1 MKRKTRKCTIYTSSK
16 TKRNNN
22 VYDKKDKTI
31 NSLHDIS
38 NKLFNIF
45 DTPFVKMM
53 KGGKAIGA
61 GGYGCVFEPALKCK
75 NENKRN
81 SGYVS
86 KLMTSKAANHE
97 FNYIRKIQ
105 SFISKI
111 PNYNRY
117 FLLDYIYL
125 CEPEKISSDDYLNFD
140 RKCGKDSKINAEFE
154 HVQSREELN
163 SKLDKYNILNIP
175 YGGISVER
183 FLRGIELFYDFN
195 IFINL
200 NNCLIELLTNAII
213 PMNKLGVYHRDL
225 KVENILISSQTYY
238 NNQKNEFIS
247 KYNGKVGGLKNKK
260 KDLNTKLGGTSD
272 AELDLTK
279 LGKENIIIRII
290 DWGLSVISPHGSVV
304 YSETAFHNRTLSYN
318 MPFSILLFNENFQST
333 LVTYSKNWGAN
344 FNNLSFDQKEQCVYL
359 SLLTF
364 FDTSLGHI
372 QKILS
377 MYGKMLELDYSYE
390 IGKFM
395 KEETLE
401 IYTKTYVIS
410 LISEY
415 ITKIL
420 VKYIHNDGT
429 IDLEN
434 YYANV
439 FKYNVDIWGFT
450 SVYVAIFNN
459 VYNVVNKKTPPSQPI
474 VLRNFLLK
482 LRNLFFKTLF
492 ESPTEKIDV
501 DKYILN
507 LKELNNLSS
516 ANSIP
521 YMPISRR
528 GNNVQKLLFNKEPK
542 YTVSEEDEIAML
554 G

>member
-1 MKRKTRKCTIYTSSK
+1 MKRKTRKCNFYRLSK
-16 TKRNNN
+16 TKRNN
-22 VYDKKDKTI
+22 KT
-31 NSLHDIS
+31 NKQTNLNNKNTSGLFDLFD
-38 NKLFNIF
+38 NKLL
-45 DTPFVKMM
+45 KMI

-75 NENKRN
+75 NENKKN
-81 SGYVS
+81 IGYVS
-86 KLMTSKAANHE
+86 KLMTTKAANHE

-111 PNYNRY
+111 PNYNKY

-125 CEPEKISSDDYLNFD
+125 CEPEKISSEDYLSFD

-154 HVQSREELN
+154 HIQSREELN
-163 SKLDKYNILNIP
+163 SKLDKYSALNIP
-175 YGGISVER
+175 YGGISVEK
-183 FLRGIELFYDFN
+183 FLRGVELFYDFN

-200 NNCLIELLTNAII
+200 NNCLIELLINAIV
-213 PMNKLGVYHRDL
+213 PMNNLGVYHRDL

-238 NNQKNEFIS
+238 NNQKAELSN
-247 KYNGKVGGLKNKK
+247 KYNTHVGGSKMQK
-260 KDLNTKLGGTSD
+260 KDLKRNYGGDSD
-272 AELDLTK
+272 VELDLTK
-279 LGKENIIIRII
+279 LGKENIVIRII
-290 DWGLSVISPHGSVV
+290 DWGLSVISPQGSVV

-333 LVTYSKNWGAN
+333 LISYSKNWGAN
-344 FNNLSFDQKEQCVYL
+344 FNALSFDQKEQCVYL

-377 MYGKMLELDYSYE
+377 MYSKMLELDYTYE

-420 VKYIHNDGT
+420 VKYIHDDGT
-429 IDLEN
+429 IDLEK
-434 YYANV
+434 YYATV
-439 FKYNVDIWGFT
+439 FKYNVDVWGFT
-450 SVYVAIFNN
+450 SVYVAMFNN

-482 LRNLFFKTLF
+482 LRNLFFNTLF
-492 ESPTEKIDV
+492 ESPTERINV
-501 DKYILN
+501 EKYVQK
-507 LKELNNLSS
+507 LKELNDLSN
-516 ANSIP
+516 ANTIP

-542 YTVSEEDEIAML
+542 YTVSEEEEIAMF